1 MGKESLTSLLPTTNP
16 GNFDIRLGGAMGALI
31 LCTAASSATG
41 TVVGSVIEG
50 GTFYAI
56 GCYQYVP
63 STGIYTYRAPG
74 ATITL
79 AASDMLFVL
88 APGFFTVRFDLAG
101 TSCTLHGRTFDEMDS
116 ILLQQMIG
124 AGASTGW
131 SNPVNMSIGVAAAD
145 GAQTNVAMVTV
156 STGTQIGL
164 ARHSIKM
171 DGDNSVKAN
180 CTLGFAAASLAT
192 PSTTA
197 GAGLVE
203 YFPGITAGQGIV
215 GGNGSDVFA
224 IGADGEDLR
233 YTMEAPTGGNGAIS
247 ITYKTKAA

>member
-1 MGKESLTSLLPTTNP
+1 MGKESLSSTLPTTNP

-88 APGFFTVRFDLAG
+88 APGFFTVRFDLGG
-101 TSCTLHGRTFDEMDS
+101 TSCTLYGRTFDEMDA

-131 SNPVNMSIGVAAAD
+131 GNPVNMSVAVLDAD
-145 GAQTNVAMVTV
+145 GAQSNVAMVTV
-156 STGTQIGL
+156 SAGTQIGL
-164 ARHSIKM
+164 SRYTIKM
-171 DGDNSVKAN
+171 DGSNSGPIN
-180 CTLGFAAASLAT
+180 CTLGFAAATLAT

-203 YFPGITAGQGIV
+203 HFLGITAGQGIAS
-215 GGNGSDVFA
+215 GNGKDVFA

-233 YTMEAPTGGNGAIS
+233 YTMEDPAGGAGTIS
-247 ITYKTKAA
+247 ITYMTKAA